1 MHQGNGVR
9 DRALLVVIRDK
20 TDSRGSTD
28 RLDELRRLAASA
40 GVAVAQAVAREC
52 RQYDPAFFITAGKL
66 AELKALVQE
75 HDAGVVIFDN
85 ELSPA
90 QQRNLEDELGIA
102 VADRTGLILDIFAQ
116 RARSREGKLQVELAQ
131 LNYLQP
137 RLRGRGQAL
146 SRLGGGIGTRGPGET
161 KLEVDRRKV
170 RQRIQ
175 RLQHSLEQVTHTR
188 KIQRASRSR
197 YGWYGAALVGY
208 TNTGKSTLLNRLAG
222 ASVPAANRLFST
234 LDPTTRSVR
243 LGGGSELLLSDTV
256 GFIDKLPRQ
265 LIAAFKATLEEL
277 REAAL
282 LIHVIDASDP
292 MVEER
297 IAAVQSI
304 LDQIGV
310 GEKETLYVFNKIDAL
325 GDRGMLK
332 YWGRKFEPAVAVSA
346 RTGEDME
353 HLFGYLHQWIEHK
366 TPRVRLRVPCSEHRT
381 LARIIKSGK
390 IFSRV
395 PAGDAVLIEVRID
408 YRLAH
413 ALRRFAV
420 FSTEY

>member
-1 MHQGNGVR
+1 LQ
-9 DRALLVVIRDK
+9 
-20 TDSRGSTD
+20 
-28 RLDELRRLAASA
+28 RLAASA
-40 GVAVAQAVAREC
+40 GVAVAQAVVREC
-52 RQYDPAFFITAGKL
+52 RNYDPAFFVTAGKL
-66 AELKALVQE
+66 AELKTLVRE
-75 HDAGVVIFDN
+75 HDAGLVIFND

-90 QQRNLEDELGIA
+90 QQRNLEDALEAA

-131 LNYLQP
+131 LNYLLP
-137 RLRGRGQAL
+137 RLRGKGQAL

-161 KLEVDRRKV
+161 KLEADRRKV

-175 RLQHSLEQVTHTR
+175 RLQQSLEQVTHTR
-188 KIQRASRSR
+188 IIQRASRSR
-197 YGWYGAALVGY
+197 YGCYGAALVGY
-208 TNTGKSTLLNRLAG
+208 TNAGKSTLLNRLAG
-222 ASVPAANRLFST
+222 AEVHAADRLFST

-282 LIHVIDASDP
+282 LIHAVDAADP
-292 MVEER
+292 MPEER
-297 IAAVQSI
+297 IASVQRI
-304 LDQIGV
+304 LEEIGA
-310 GEKETLYVFNKIDAL
+310 GDKETLYVFNKIDGL
-325 GDRGMLK
+325 EDRAMLK

-346 RTGEDME
+346 RTGEGLE
-353 HLFGYLHQWIEHK
+353 ALAEYLRRWIERK
-366 TPRVRLRVPCSEHRT
+366 TPRVRLRVPRSEHRT
-381 LARIIKSGK
+381 LERIMKSGR
-390 IFSRV
+390 IFSQM
-395 PAGDAVLIEVRID
+395 PAGDAVVIEARID